1 MKSTPIYTVSGKK
14 VPLYFCTQLHQ
25 MLMDFQN
32 YFTFKLTGKF
42 AIVIFKY
49 STRTNAMLKV
59 NSHAKLKHSKM
70 LKEILIL

>member
-1 MKSTPIYTVSGKK
+1 
-14 VPLYFCTQLHQ
+14 